1 LEVHCYDLGLSLE
14 RLGDDARTAMRGWDW
29 GRGAFG
35 QALSLPEAEGIHPY
49 RRHSFHNHPYAG
61 ALARCGYFR
70 EIFDELKCEKV
81 SFRLLRLAPGS
92 AYGWHHDR
100 WKGPGVVRFQ
110 IPILTSPDD
119 RLVVTDYE
127 RVEQIRPRGS
137 VDVRGAGFAAFAR
150 LNDGH
155 YRVHHLAA
163 GKLHYFD
170 SSRVHTL
177 VNANGHARVT
187 LSFDLHAND
196 WLRARFPEIRAEAGE
211 HSHELPRPERWRL
224 ALARGAAGLYPLR
237 NRAHLW
243 LRSRKRRERP
253 VLEEAGLVSRN

>member
-1 LEVHCYDLGLSLE
+1 LELHCYDLGLSLG
-14 RLGDDARTAMRGWDW
+14 RLVDDARLATRGWNW
-29 GRGAFG
+29 ERGAFG
-35 QALSLPEAEGIHPY
+35 QALSLPDAAAIHPF

-61 ALARCGYFR
+61 ALTRCSYFR
-70 EIFDELKCEKV
+70 EIFDRLKCEKI

-110 IPILTSPDD
+110 IPILTAPNDV
-119 RLVVTDYE
+119 LVVTDYE
-127 RVEQIRPRGS
+127 LVEQVRPEAS

-150 LNDGH
+150 SNEGH

-177 VNANGHARVT
+177 VNANGHERIT

-196 WLRARFPEIRAEAGE
+196 WLRARFPEIGAEAGE
-211 HSHELPRPERWRL
+211 ASRELPRPEPWRL
-224 ALARGAAGLYPLR
+224 ALARGVAGLHPLR
-237 NRAHLW
+237 NRAHHW
-243 LRSRKRRERP
+243 LRARRQHGRAAA
-253 VLEEAGLVSRN
+253 EAAGDS